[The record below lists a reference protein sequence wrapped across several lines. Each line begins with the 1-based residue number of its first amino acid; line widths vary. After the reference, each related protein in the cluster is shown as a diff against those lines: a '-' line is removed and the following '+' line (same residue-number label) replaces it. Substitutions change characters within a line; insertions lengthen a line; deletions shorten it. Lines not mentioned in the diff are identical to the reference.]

1 MKANTD
7 DHRPSTQNEEESHAT
22 KGLVRLTMACNEK
35 CPFCNVPQ
43 EDYAEPTP
51 DLDDVLAEVQTFIDR
66 GDRTLTISGGEPTL
80 LKKRLLK
87 LVTVAAEGGIDF
99 IEIQTNAVLIDSEYG
114 DALRT
119 AGVTSAFVSLL
130 SHLPEHHDHLAG
142 LEGAFDR
149 CLIGIDALLDAGI
162 RVALNP
168 VTARSTQ
175 DLLPDYVDF
184 VASRLPRVKSISVS
198 AVQPHGRASQNLDI
212 LPDYT
217 HLSKSVPDAQRR
229 AEQHGI
235 ALLNPY
241 CGLPLC
247 VGWSERLDTSV
258 EAIEAL
264 APHNPQGVDNQGN
277 KRHGAPCVP
286 CGLRSRCGG
295 AWHAVWD
302 HRDGSGIVPPWVIQL
317 PWRPQN
323 GQNQEIIDLRGDK
336 AMDSLQTLEPP
347 SKPVRWLWIDHL
359 ERQQIGSFRLAG
371 ATHIGLDLQSLPT
384 RSAVSAI
391 RRLVRSNALVSPQR
405 RIQVHI
411 RMASDLSNLSAQKAT
426 DLILLLEAIGVTS
439 LDLAQPGP
447 HLGRLKKS
455 HLHAP
460 QGPDTN
466 P

>member
-1 MKANTD
+1 MKANPD

-43 EDYAEPTP
+43 EDYAQPTP
-51 DLDDVLAEVQTFIDR
+51 EFDDVLAEVQTFIDR

-80 LKKRLLK
+80 LKKRLLQ
-87 LVTVAAEGGIDF
+87 LVRVAAEGGIEF
-99 IEIQTNAVLIDSEYG
+99 IEIQTNAVLIDSDYG
-114 DALRT
+114 TALR
-119 AGVTSAFVSLL
+119 ASGVTSAFVSLL
-130 SHLPEHHDHLAG
+130 SHLPEHHDDLAG
-142 LEGAFDR
+142 LEGAFER
-149 CLIGIDALLDAGI
+149 CLNGIDSLLDAGI

-184 VASRLPRVKSISVS
+184 VAARLPRVKSISVS
-198 AVQPHGRASQNLDI
+198 AVQPHGRAAQNLDI
-212 LPDYT
+212 LPDYNR
-217 HLSKSVPDAQRR
+217 LSQSVPEAQQR
-229 AEQHGI
+229 AEHHGI

-264 APHNPQGVDNQGN
+264 APHNPQGVDNHGN
-277 KRHGAPCVP
+277 KRHGTPCVP

-302 HRDGSGIVPPWVIQL
+302 HRDGSGIAPPWIIQA

-323 GQNQEIIDLRGDK
+323 ATRQEIIDLRDDQK
-336 AMDSLQTLEPP
+336 MSALQSIQPP
-347 SKPVRWLWIDHL
+347 SKPVRWLWMSRLD
-359 ERQQIGSFRLAG
+359 RSQISTIRLVG
-371 ATHIGLDLQSLPT
+371 ATHVGIEMDSLPS
-384 RSAVSAI
+384 RSAISAI
-391 RRLVRSNALVSPQR
+391 RRLIRSNELVSPQR

-411 RMASDLSNLSAQKAT
+411 RLALDLSPLSDQKAA
-426 DLILLLEAIGVTS
+426 DLILLLEAVGVTS
-439 LDLAQPGP
+439 LDLPQPGP
-447 HLGRLKKS
+447 HLHRLKS
-455 HLHAP
+455 SRLHAP
-460 QGPDTN
+460 
-466 P
+466 